1 MAGEQEELPL
11 VKENT
16 IPDKGAHQSL
26 PDVLKTLD
34 KARKTVD
41 LLVKAKDTS
50 RAGGI
55 SAMDKVVAALQE
67 VEPERALSPF

>member
-1 MAGEQEELPL
+1 MAGEQGELPL
-11 VKENT
+11 GKENT
-16 IPDKGAHQSL
+16 IPDKGARQSL

-50 RAGGI
+50 RAEGF
-55 SAMDKVVAALQE
+55 Q
-67 VEPERALSPF
+67 PWTRQSPHFRRSNSSGRCPS